1 LLTYSEQF
9 NDASYTKVNATV
21 TANTAVAPD
30 GTVTADLITYS
41 ASGLINGS
49 FTAAASSAVTYSV
62 YAKAGTATSFRIR
75 EGFYVGTAATF
86 NLTNGTVTSG
96 AGVIQNAGNG
106 WYRCSLTHTSGVGQT
121 IGSVVFDA
129 SAGVGTVLLWGA
141 QVETGAFAT
150 SYIPT
155 VASQATRAADSAS
168 MIGNNFAR
176 WYNAEGGTVY
186 SEFSRDSTSGAS
198 RGVWAIN
205 SGATNNAIDYRPNGS
220 NCVVQVS
227 GATQADIYP
236 GGGTAGAVVKN
247 AFAFRLNDFAAST
260 NAGTVQTDTSGSLPI
275 ASQMQVGGLSTSAGQ
290 LLCGTIKR
298 ITYYPRRLANS
309 ELIGITS

>member
-1 LLTYSEQF
+1 LLIEEQRTNLATYSQDF
-9 NDASYTKVNATV
+9 SNAAWVKGSITLTSGIADPAGGTTAFTV
-21 TANTAVAPD
+21 TATAANGFMYKGNSTTAGAHTGSIYIRRRTGSGAVRLGLTGSSPYVD
-30 GTVTADLITYS
+30 LTVTPVWTRVSITQTV
-41 ASGLINGS
+41 ASTTGYLEFI
-49 FTAAASSAVTYSV
+49 FT
-62 YAKAGTATSFRIR
+62 
-75 EGFYVGTAATF
+75 
-86 NLTNGTVTSG
+86 TSG
-96 AGVIQNAGNG
+96 DQVDI
-106 WYRCSLTHTSGVGQT
+106 
-121 IGSVVFDA
+121 
-129 SAGVGTVLLWGA
+129 WGA
-141 QVETGAFAT
+141 QLEAGAFAT

-155 VASQATRAADSAS
+155 MASQVTRAADSAS